1 MIHSN
6 VPLTVFSPYKTVTS
20 AAYVVVVFVLLDITF
35 SLFKLR
41 ADNDAPPQTVVNEK
55 KKQQMWMK

>member
-1 MIHSN
+1 MHSN

-41 ADNDAPPQTVVNEK
+41 ADNDAPPKSFVNEK
-55 KKQQMWMK
+55 QQQMWMK